1 MKNFRSL
8 AEGWEEDQWNK
19 FWQCTMVLPQ
29 GDPGF
34 LSFKAF
40 WSYKLAHV
48 WELNVELRLAR
59 IDLELFLL
67 YRSSENL

>member
-1 MKNFRSL
+1 
-8 AEGWEEDQWNK
+8 
-19 FWQCTMVLPQ
+19 MVLPQ